1 MSSVTAARNELRVAK
16 ATLTKLFNKVFEK
29 AESELNEHYLM
40 EVKSQA
46 KTKFEE
52 VLKSEKTVAL
62 CICNM
67 ESVSEDAIDVEL
79 QTQIDKDTLYNDKT
93 NESMAKLVSLTN
105 KIASAPVDGGEVN
118 NVLGNSVNLKLP
130 ELKIANFAD
139 NSKDPFE
146 FFRFYSSFNN
156 ALNSIQGVSKAVK
169 LVYLKAYLYGRALQ
183 LVENLPIEEDSYDIA
198 WNLLKSEFFDKDLL
212 VNDTLSSIIN
222 WPCNESLEQTMKFI
236 TYLKSKLFD

>member
-1 MSSVTAARNELRVAK
+1 MSSVTAARNELRVVK
-16 ATLTKLFNKVFEK
+16 ATLAKLFTNKVFKK
-29 AESELNEHYLM
+29 AEGELNEHYLM

-62 CICNM
+62 CICSM

-79 QTQIDKDTLYNDKT
+79 QAQIDKDTLYNDKT

-118 NVLGNSVNLKLP
+118 NVLGNSVNLKLQ

-139 NSKDPFE
+139 NSKNTFE
-146 FFRFYSSFNN
+146 FFIFYFD
-156 ALNSIQGVSKAVK
+156 LDK
-169 LVYLKAYLYGRALQ
+169 L
-183 LVENLPIEEDSYDIA
+183 I
-198 WNLLKSEFFDKDLL
+198 
-212 VNDTLSSIIN
+212 
-222 WPCNESLEQTMKFI
+222 
-236 TYLKSKLFD
+236 